1 MDGRFLPV
9 FITLILILLPTLGVA
24 QIDSIEVTDTAC
36 FDPVDEVVQARQKQ
50 ADQEHGASSANPVDE
65 HEQETR
71 KQKKSP
77 AIWDFLLTGKYLG
90 FVILMGIGLVLLF
103 WRKANVWV
111 RAGIMAVAFVLYG
124 LDYFFPLHPSPMCAL
139 TKAFMFKFTFGSFFP
154 AFLALIAAMIIPS
167 LFVRKWFCGWVC
179 PLGALQDLV
188 NKIPHKFH
196 WRRFNFTAFNSVRMS
211 LLVLFVI
218 TFFAVRDHISML
230 SENIETEDSA
240 GIWTAFSNYNFYEP
254 INFFELLHWNIDI
267 IFIIMM
273 AVLIIASLII
283 YRPFC
288 YLICPIGAITW
299 VLEKIAPGRVRV
311 NHSMCTDCG
320 TCRERAPCP
329 TIYKLLDEK
338 TKAAPDC
345 TSCGECLGDCEF
357 NAIYFDFRK
366 SK

>member
-1 MDGRFLPV
+1 MDGRLISTLALAFL
-9 FITLILILLPTLGVA
+9 LLFPLPLVSQTDSFEVNDTTCENPQEEVA
-24 QIDSIEVTDTAC
+24 SSQN
-36 FDPVDEVVQARQKQ
+36 Q

-65 HEQETR
+65 HEEEAR
-71 KQKKSP
+71 KTSRS
-77 AIWDFLLTGKYLG
+77 AGIWDFLLGGKYLG
-90 FVILMGIGLVLLF
+90 FAVLMIVGIVLLF

-111 RAGIMAVAFVLYG
+111 RAGVMSAAFVLYG
-124 LDYFFPLHPSPMCAL
+124 LDYFYPLHPSPMCAL

-154 AFLALIAAMIIPS
+154 AFLALIFAMLIPS

-196 WRRFNFTAFNSVRMS
+196 YRKFNFTAFNSVRIA
-211 LLVLFVI
+211 LLVLFVV
-218 TFFAVRDHISML
+218 TFFMVREQIAGL
-230 SENIETEDSA
+230 AENMDADPSG
-240 GIWTAFSNYNFYEP
+240 GIWAAFSNYNLYEP
-254 INFFELLHWNIDI
+254 INFFELLHWQIDT

-273 AVLIIASLII
+273 SLLVISSLIL

-311 NHSMCTDCG
+311 NHNLCTDCG
-320 TCRERAPCP
+320 NCRDRAPCP
-329 TIYKLLDEK
+329 TIYKLLDKE
-338 TKAAPDC
+338 TKSAPDC

-357 NAIYFDFRK
+357 DAIKFSFK
-366 SK
+366 K